1 MQLDKKK
8 AYVDWKEM
16 RMIILLGD
24 IINQMKNY
32 YKQYK
37 FSKVAGYKS

>member
-1 MQLDKKK
+1 MILEVLANAIRQEKK

-24 IINQMKNY
+24 TINQMKNY
-32 YKQYK
+32 YKQ
-37 FSKVAGYKS
+37 